1 MRTDHVGEDMG
12 VIRPDFQDIKVTE
25 GHALSFKRIPLQKKE
40 KEKKKAACR
49 RSEIVT
55 S

>member
-1 MRTDHVGEDMG
+1 ME

-25 GHALSFKRIPLQKKE
+25 GHALFFKRIALRRKKI
-40 KEKKKAACR
+40 KTAR
-49 RSEIVT
+49 RPSEIVA